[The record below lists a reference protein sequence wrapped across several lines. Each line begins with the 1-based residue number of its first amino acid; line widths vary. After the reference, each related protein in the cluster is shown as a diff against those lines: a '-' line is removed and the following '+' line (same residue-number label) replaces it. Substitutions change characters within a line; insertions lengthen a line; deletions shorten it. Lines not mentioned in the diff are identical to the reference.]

1 MNNQTDNWMNIQ
13 VDNIADNWVDIWVD
27 IQENNR
33 GRADNQP
40 DQLRLFKIKK
50 NDIKKFDQ
58 MFNIGSKTAIR
69 DGGLIEVRMI
79 ITYIVTHTYFKLKD
93 LIRIY

>member
-50 NDIKKFDQ
+50 KDIKEFDQ
-58 MFNIGSKTAIR
+58 MFNIGSKTAIC

-79 ITYIVTHTYFKLKD
+79 ITHIVTHTYFKLKD